1 MATTIKPFPHYQI
14 NVKDNSIYNVEYTT
28 ILPVHR
34 PIWIMR
40 AQEGP
45 VGDPVWCPTD
55 TFAAATFGEQTF
67 TNTNKKYYS
76 KQAKVLVD
84 TLTYNGAFICRAADS
99 TALNSAVIIEAWVRQ
114 VEGTAEDGILQYL
127 YDDDG
132 HRVVDDTTGNYVPK
146 KDGAGNEVYEPGL
159 EIKYTQ
165 RSSLLSSEEVNGYDF
180 SSLQMRTVT
189 DGDKT
194 WSVYPIMVFEA
205 LYPGEYGNDLCFSL
219 FYKNSENQSG
229 DVNFYKTLFYTFAP
243 ARRDYNSTTVTP
255 HYDIY
260 NTTQNSFAANPE
272 TLNPDTG
279 AEMSM
284 QAVCNKAYDEE
295 THQLPYTI
303 YTYEENLNKVGN
315 RIAQVESEES
325 LGLTKPTYD
334 PAEIMNT
341 AFGYM
346 VNVIVCRNLGGTPYD
361 HVRLITIDENDESVV
376 QLAEDSYIYLA
387 GGYDGNDISDE
398 MVQNCIQQFCA
409 KKLNPKIVDKFR
421 YPFTHMYDVGYNF
434 DTKYAMLD
442 FLDVRD
448 DVMIELS
455 TQVLMADGTGRTI
468 QMNDQMTDESN
479 GEALRSRALL
489 MRESVLKG
497 TDCCRCAIYAHTGFL
512 ADGVYS
518 EPMPFT
524 YWSAMKH
531 AQFGNLPYMNTTEP
545 RGWPQSYNEY
555 FKVSSVN
562 WINYDPEGQ
571 SRVWDTGINYVQ
583 WADMT
588 RIFYPALRTVYRAE
602 TSVLVDQ
609 WFVDAV
615 VYTKHVVRKAW
626 GKFSGRNDKDAVL
639 QQGIKEYL
647 DTELSY
653 LYNGKYDFEV
663 SVYQTAEEQ
672 RIGYI
677 QHVLIRLTS
686 PATMRVLDVD
696 IEVNR
701 EGYNLEETTAEAA

>member
-284 QAVCNKAYDEE
+284 QAVCNKAYDED

-303 YTYEENLNKVGN
+303 YTYEENLNKIGN
-315 RIAQVESEES
+315 LIAQVESEES

-346 VNVIVCRNLGGTPYD
+346 VNVIACRNLGGTPYD
-361 HVRLITIDENDESVV
+361 HVRLITIDENDEDVV

-434 DTKYAMLD
+434 DTKYAMID

-531 AQFGNLPYMNTTEP
+531 AMYGNLPYMNTTEP

-583 WADMT
+583 WADMS

-626 GKFSGRNDKDAVL
+626 GKFSGRNDKVAVL

-701 EGYNLEETTAEAA
+701 EGYNPEETTAEAA

>member
-45 VGDPVWCPTD
+45 VGDPVWCPTY

-114 VEGTAEDGILQYL
+114 VKGTEEDGILQYL

-132 HRVVDDTTGNYVPK
+132 HRKVDDTTGNYIPK

-159 EIKYTQ
+159 EIKFTQ
-165 RSSLLSSEEVNGYDF
+165 RFALTSKEETNGYDF
-180 SSLQMRTVT
+180 SSLQIRDGEP
-189 DGDKT
+189 DGDKK
-194 WSVYPIMVFEA
+194 WDVYPIMVFEA

-219 FYKNSENQSG
+219 FYKNSENQAG

-243 ARRDYNSTTVTP
+243 ARRDYNSTTITP

-284 QAVCNKAYDEE
+284 QAVCNKAYDED

-303 YTYEENLNKVGN
+303 YTYEENLNKIGN

-334 PAEIMNT
+334 PAEILNT

-346 VNVIVCRNLGGTPYD
+346 VNVIACRNLGGTPYD
-361 HVRLITIDENDESVV
+361 HVRLITIDENDENVV

-387 GGYDGNDISDE
+387 GGYDGSIGDE
-398 MVQNCIQQFCA
+398 MVQECIQQFCA
-409 KKLNPKIVDKFR
+409 KTLNPKIVDKFR

-434 DTKYAMLD
+434 NTKYAMID

-497 TDCCRCAIYAHTGFL
+497 TDCCRCAIYAHTAFL

-531 AQFGNLPYMNTTEP
+531 AMYGNLPYMNTTEP

-583 WADMT
+583 WADMS

-626 GKFSGRNDKDAVL
+626 GKFSGRNDKVAVL

-701 EGYNLEETTAEAA
+701 EGYNPEETTAEAA

>member
-14 NVKDNSIYNVEYTT
+14 NVKDNSIYEVEYTT

-40 AQEGP
+40 CQQGP
-45 VGDPVWCPTD
+45 VGDPVWCPTY
-55 TFAAATFGEQTF
+55 TYASNMFGEQTF

-76 KQAKVLVD
+76 PQAKVLTD
-84 TLTYNGAFICRAADS
+84 TLTYNGAFICRAADE
-99 TALNSAVIIEAWVRQ
+99 TALNSVVIIEAYVRQ
-114 VEGTAEDGILQYL
+114 VDDILQYAYDEDGNRL
-127 YDDDG
+127 LDDDG
-132 HRVVDDTTGNYVPK
+132 NYVEKQENGQP
-146 KDGAGNEVYEPGL
+146 VYEPGV
-159 EIKYTQ
+159 EIKFVK
-165 RSSLLSSEEVNGYDF
+165 RHELLGSEEVGGYDY
-180 SSLQMRTVT
+180 SSLQRRTVVDT
-189 DGDKT
+189 DAEGNEIT

-219 FYKNSENQSG
+219 FYKNSENAAG
-229 DVNFYKTLFYTFAP
+229 DVNYYQTLFYTFAP
-243 ARRDYNSTTVTP
+243 ARREYDSTTVTP

-284 QAVCNKAYDEE
+284 QAVLNKAYDEDS
-295 THQLPYTI
+295 HQLPYTI
-303 YTYEENLNKVGN
+303 YTYEENLLAVGN
-315 RIAQVESEES
+315 RIAQVESETS
-325 LGLTKPTYD
+325 LGHTKPTYD
-334 PAEIMNT
+334 AEEIMNT
-341 AFGYM
+341 TFGYL
-346 VNVIVCRNLGGTPYD
+346 VNVISCRNLNGVPYD
-361 HVRLITIDENDESVV
+361 HVRLITISDEDENVV
-376 QLAEDSYIYLA
+376 QLAEDNYIYLA
-387 GGYDGNDISDE
+387 NGADGDLSDL

-409 KKLNPKIVDKFR
+409 KTLNPQIVDKFR

-434 DTKYAMLD
+434 DTKYAMID

-448 DVMIELS
+448 DIMIELS
-455 TQVLMADGTGRTI
+455 TQVLMDDNTGRTI
-468 QMNDQMTDESN
+468 TLNDQMTDESN

-497 TDCCRCAIYAHTGFL
+497 TDCCRCAIYAHAGFL

-518 EPMPFT
+518 DPMPFT

-531 AQFGNLPYMNTTEP
+531 ARFGNLPYMNTTEP
-545 RGWPQSYNEY
+545 RGWPQSYNEF

-571 SRVWDTGINYVQ
+571 SRVWDSGINYVQ

-615 VYTKHVVRKAW
+615 VYTKHVVRNAW
-626 GKFSGRNDKDAVL
+626 GKFSGRNDKSAVL
-639 QQGIKEYL
+639 QQAIKEYL

-701 EGYNLEETTAEAA
+701 EGYESEESEAAA

>member
-284 QAVCNKAYDEE
+284 QAVCNKAYDED

-303 YTYEENLNKVGN
+303 YTYEENLNLIGN

-346 VNVIVCRNLGGTPYD
+346 VNVIACRNLGGTPYD
-361 HVRLITIDENDESVV
+361 HVRLITIDENDEDVV

-434 DTKYAMLD
+434 DTKYAMID

-531 AQFGNLPYMNTTEP
+531 AMYGNLPYMNTTEP

-583 WADMT
+583 WADMS

-626 GKFSGRNDKDAVL
+626 GKFSGRNDKVAVL

-701 EGYNLEETTAEAA
+701 EGYNPEETTAEAA